1 MRNGRLIGLL
11 VRERNRMDW
20 LPKDAW
26 WSCTPLITGGSTNRN
41 PELLARIVDQFDLS
55 HERYQPKPEGTK
67 CNIFAWDVTRALAC
81 EVPQRELVNNRLV
94 QLNAN
99 GMFEW
104 LVGPRGRE
112 HRWMEVTEQVAR
124 ARADAGFP
132 VVVAQ
137 RNLGGPGHM
146 AVGRPA
152 PAEAEQDGR
161 LWIAQAGGRNLRLA
175 RVNETFL
182 PRVPVRFFFHE

>member
-1 MRNGRLIGLL
+1 
-11 VRERNRMDW
+11 MDW

-26 WSCTPLITGGSTNRN
+26 WACTALITGGSTNRSAA
-41 PELLARIVDQFDLS
+41 LLDRIIDQFDLA

-67 CNIFAWDVTRALAC
+67 CNILVWDVTRALAC
-81 EVPQRELVNNRLV
+81 EVPQRELINNQLT

-99 GMFEW
+99 GMYNW
-104 LVGPRGRE
+104 LNGPRARTQ
-112 HRWMEVTEQVAR
+112 RWNEVTEQVAR

-137 RNLGGPGHM
+137 YNPGGPGHM

-152 PAEAEQDGR
+152 PKDQPQDGK
-161 LWIAQAGGRNLRLA
+161 LWIAQAGGKNLRYA
-175 RVNETFL
+175 RVTDTFL
-182 PRVPVRFFFHE
+182 PQFPKRFFFHE

>member
-1 MRNGRLIGLL
+1 M
-11 VRERNRMDW
+11 EW

-26 WSCTPLITGGSTNRN
+26 WACTAIVTGGSTSRSPDLLNR
-41 PELLARIVDQFDLS
+41 IIDQFDLS

-67 CNIFAWDVTRALAC
+67 CNILVWDVTRALAC
-81 EVPQRELVNNRLV
+81 EIPQRELIAGQLT

-99 GMFEW
+99 GMYNW
-104 LVGPRGRE
+104 LNGPRARE
-112 HRWMEVTEQVAR
+112 QRWNEVTEQVAR

-137 RNLGGPGHM
+137 YNPGGPGHM

-152 PAEAEQDGR
+152 PSDSDEQDGR
-161 LWIAQAGGRNLRLA
+161 LWIAQAGGKNLRFA
-175 RVNETFL
+175 RPSDTFL
-182 PRVPVRFFFHE
+182 PHLPKRFYFHE